1 MLPSRADS
9 FGIVLLEAWSHG
21 VPVVAA
27 RAGGIPGVVD
37 DGANGLLV
45 PFADVDGLANA
56 VERLITDEVF
66 AERIGEAGRE
76 KIRTHYSWDVAAA
89 RALEQYRRITETG

>member
-1 MLPSRADS
+1 M
-9 FGIVLLEAWSHG
+9 
-21 VPVVAA
+21 PVVAA

-37 DGANGLLV
+37 DGASGLLV

-66 AERIGEAGRE
+66 AERVGEAGRE
-76 KIRTHYSWDVAAA
+76 KIRTHYSWDVVAT
-89 RALEQYRRITETG
+89 RALEQYRRITGTD